1 MLLESANRNIQ
12 ELQDSDS
19 QSTKDTPDDTN
30 EDLRSG
36 ILSSRQLDDAY
47 RSLFPIEEVSS
58 SMEKETT
65 PGIVKS
71 NMSMTTSIPKMYSP
85 RIASQNGNNMK
96 SPRFKE
102 RVNLQPIE
110 PIQPIAN
117 AKASP
122 RSSNALHERKPTRTG
137 LMEFQAKN
145 TDDNPARKKQTLQE
159 KQLQNTIENIMEK
172 NSELIKQNTT
182 LQYEVLRL
190 QSLREAKNTG
200 ETPSKVEEEREVL
213 ELRNQVQSLW
223 KLVQT
228 LEVERK
234 YLLNR

>member
-19 QSTKDTPDDTN
+19 QSTEDTPDDTN

-85 RIASQNGNNMK
+85 RIASQNGINMK

-102 RVNLQPIE
+102 RVNLQPIG
-110 PIQPIAN
+110 P
-117 AKASP
+117 ASP
-122 RSSNALHERKPTRTG
+122 RSSNAQHERKPTRTG
-137 LMEFQAKN
+137 LMEFQAKKTN
-145 TDDNPARKKQTLQE
+145 DNPARKKQTLQE
-159 KQLQNTIENIMEK
+159 KRLQNTIENIMEE
-172 NSELIKQNTT
+172 NSELVRQNTA
-182 LQYEVLRL
+182 LQHEVHRL
-190 QSLREAKNTG
+190 QGLREAEKTPQE
-200 ETPSKVEEEREVL
+200 ETPSKVEEKEVL

>member
-1 MLLESANRNIQ
+1 MQVLLESANRNIQ

-19 QSTKDTPDDTN
+19 QSTEDTPDDTN

-85 RIASQNGNNMK
+85 RNASQNGNSSTK

-102 RVNLQPIE
+102 RVNLQPIG
-110 PIQPIAN
+110 P
-117 AKASP
+117 ASP
-122 RSSNALHERKPTRTG
+122 RSSNAQHERKPTRTG
-137 LMEFQAKN
+137 LLEFQAKK

-159 KQLQNTIENIMEK
+159 KQLKNTIENIMEK
-172 NSELIKQNTT
+172 NSELVWQNTA
-182 LQYEVLRL
+182 LQHEVHRL
-190 QSLREAKNTG
+190 QGRREAEKTPQE
-200 ETPSKVEEEREVL
+200 ETPSEAKEEKEVL